1 MDEHGPATAQREAV
15 RAAARSGRAVYQRNI
30 RGRRDTFDHVT
41 TEIDGVDS

>member
-15 RAAARSGRAVYQRNI
+15 RAAARSGRAVYQLNI
-30 RGRRDTFDHVT
+30 EADVTRSIVT